1 MFRKFI
7 TQSFMN
13 GHGFEREIQWMLRQ
27 LGFTAMTTGNYD
39 RGVDIIAK
47 APTEGNP
54 QFYIQCKYQN
64 STLSLDAIYQVYT
77 GRAIHGND
85 AHPVVITNNNMTAEA
100 RRIANLLKIE
110 IIAYPEWT
118 DLANGYEQ
126 NQIIRPDQYGLM
138 GILAGLSIKDINHAV
153 KSSQK
158 SILPNNSNPPQS
170 VSEDNSNKEN
180 VKQQISNL
188 YKEIEIQK
196 EEVNNL
202 DQKKFQK
209 EQLIL
214 DLQKEAMMLTI
225 DYG

>member
-64 STLSLDAIYQVYT
+64 STLSLDAINQVFT
-77 GRAIHGND
+77 GRAIRGND
-85 AHPVVITNNNMTAEA
+85 ARPVVITNNNMTAEA
-100 RRIANLLKIE
+100 RRIANLLGVE
-110 IIAYPEWT
+110 IIAYPEWV

-153 KSSQK
+153 KSSQNPFCRTTPIHPNQYQGTIQTRKTSNSK
-158 SILPNNSNPPQS
+158 S
-170 VSEDNSNKEN
+170 
-180 VKQQISNL
+180 QIFT
-188 YKEIEIQK
+188 
-196 EEVNNL
+196 
-202 DQKKFQK
+202 KKSK
-209 EQLIL
+209 S
-214 DLQKEAMMLTI
+214 KRKR
-225 DYG
+225 